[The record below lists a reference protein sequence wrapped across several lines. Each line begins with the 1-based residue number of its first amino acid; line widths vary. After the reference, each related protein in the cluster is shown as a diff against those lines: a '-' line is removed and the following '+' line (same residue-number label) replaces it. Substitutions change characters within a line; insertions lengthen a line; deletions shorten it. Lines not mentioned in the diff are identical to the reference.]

1 MSSKNEIKLREKL
14 IMQLEDYFLFIS
26 EDDIRIKGHRLGID
40 NVLFYFLEGYTPE
53 EINAIYPDLSLEK
66 IYATITYYLQNQQK
80 IDAYLL
86 RLQNWRETR
95 YQESLKNLSPQREK
109 MRKIKQ
115 QRQDSIKV

>member
-1 MSSKNEIKLREKL
+1 
-14 IMQLEDYFLFIS
+14 MQLEDYFLFIS

-66 IYATITYYLQNQQK
+66 IYANITYYLQNRQK